1 MDALL
6 QKLDELILE
15 VRQLYA
21 QTEPVK
27 EIMSVSQAAEYLG
40 QSEYTIREWVRLRRV
55 PHSKVNGTI
64 KFRRSK
70 LICWIDR
77 GEIPTIE

>member
-1 MDALL
+1 MNQISQQLSHIINELRLL
-6 QKLDELILE
+6 REQNSVEREILS
-15 VRQLYA
+15 VR
-21 QTEPVK
+21 
-27 EIMSVSQAAEYLG
+27 QAAEFLG
-40 QSEYTIREWVRLRRV
+40 LSEYTIREWVRLRRI

-70 LICWIDR
+70 LIRWIDQ

>member
-6 QKLDELILE
+6 QKLDELIAE
-15 VRQLYA
+15 VRQSHA
-21 QTEPVK
+21 QSEPVK
-27 EIMSVSQAAEYLG
+27 EILSVRQAAEFLG
-40 QSEYTIREWVRLRRV
+40 LSEYTIREWVRLRRI
-55 PHSKVNGTI
+55 PHSKINGTI

-70 LICWIDR
+70 LIRWIDQ